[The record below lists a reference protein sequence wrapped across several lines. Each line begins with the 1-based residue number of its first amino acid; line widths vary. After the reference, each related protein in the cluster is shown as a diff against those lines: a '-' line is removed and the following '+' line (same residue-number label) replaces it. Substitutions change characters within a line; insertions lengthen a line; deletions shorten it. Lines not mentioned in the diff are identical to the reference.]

1 MATCTLCGKRGFF
14 LKLGRYGLCRDCEIK
29 LLIVPDK
36 IRLINE
42 SIDIVSQSD
51 NAETV
56 LSRIEFEKTQVDEIS
71 RIAAGK
77 IDPLLLLGY
86 DCSLSDMS
94 DSINQLYDDTS
105 KWIDSLF
112 DLIKENLEENGPMLL
127 KDIIHIFE
135 NCPECWVEKY
145 DLSKSVKSLLKQR
158 SELYGILKEK
168 IKNKYY
174 YYLDGQEEMIEQI
187 RNTFNTPIFFNSSLV
202 SDEIPFAIKS
212 GRIPEYPDFNVLS
225 DLEYQFMIHLK
236 NALIESN
243 LNPAMIEL
251 TRLSDETFNV
261 FYNGEHGCY
270 VGKINLKAGYSSP
283 DKYAV
288 MKNGQKRAKR
298 VLDSEEDAKA
308 YMQQHGGD
316 YIEFRQGYPAQYFM
330 QYLSG
335 KDGCTVHI
343 IESSNFQDY
352 IDGISHWIKYIKKC
366 QKSDTI

>member
-135 NCPECWVEKY
+135 NCPECC
-145 DLSKSVKSLLKQR
+145 
-158 SELYGILKEK
+158 
-168 IKNKYY
+168 
-174 YYLDGQEEMIEQI
+174 
-187 RNTFNTPIFFNSSLV
+187 PFFCS
-202 SDEIPFAIKS
+202 
-212 GRIPEYPDFNVLS
+212 
-225 DLEYQFMIHLK
+225 
-236 NALIESN
+236 
-243 LNPAMIEL
+243 
-251 TRLSDETFNV
+251 
-261 FYNGEHGCY
+261 
-270 VGKINLKAGYSSP
+270 
-283 DKYAV
+283 
-288 MKNGQKRAKR
+288 
-298 VLDSEEDAKA
+298 
-308 YMQQHGGD
+308 
-316 YIEFRQGYPAQYFM
+316 
-330 QYLSG
+330 
-335 KDGCTVHI
+335 
-343 IESSNFQDY
+343 
-352 IDGISHWIKYIKKC
+352 
-366 QKSDTI
+366 